1 MKYID
6 LHVHSTAS
14 DGSLTPAEVVQL
26 AVESELSA
34 FALTDHDTLA
44 GIKSAKEAARQATE
58 QGNPIEVIPGTEI
71 SAAYDKRDIHI
82 LGLFVDPD
90 NQTLYEVLANAQ
102 LERNSRNEKMA
113 ANLQKAGI
121 DITVDKMRAT
131 EGDAVL
137 TRAHFAKYMV
147 KHGYVKTNQ
156 DAFNKYLSSDSP
168 YYVPREYLK
177 PEDAIKLIHQ
187 AGGLA
192 ILAHPL
198 LYKYSLEGVEKLVA
212 YLTDFNLDGIETIYP
227 TNIGFDEGRLRH
239 IANKYNL
246 VITGGSDFHG
256 SAKPNIKLGVGKGN
270 IRVPYSILEELE
282 ERLHLKGI

>member
-14 DGSLTPAEVVQL
+14 DGSLTPEEVVQL
-26 AVESELSA
+26 AVESQLSA

-44 GIKSAKEAARQATE
+44 GIKAAQVAAEQAAE
-58 QGNPIEVIPGTEI
+58 KGNSIEVIPGTEI
-71 SAAYDKRDIHI
+71 SAAYDKKDIHI
-82 LGLFVDPD
+82 LGLFIDSD
-90 NQTLYEVLANAQ
+90 NQVLNKELNNAR
-102 LERNSRNEKMA
+102 LERDRRNEKMA
-113 ANLQKAGI
+113 SNLQKAGI
-121 DITVDKMRAT
+121 DITVEKMR
-131 EGDAVL
+131 EVDRDAVL

-147 KHGYVKTNQ
+147 AHGYVKTNQ
-156 DAFNKYLSSDSP
+156 DAFTKYLNSDSS

-177 PEDAIKLIHQ
+177 PEEAIGLIHQ

-212 YLTDFNLDGIETIYP
+212 YLVDFDLDGLEVIYSA
-227 TNIGFDEGRLRH
+227 NMGFDEGRLRH

-246 VITGGSDFHG
+246 AITGGSDFHG
-256 SAKPNIKLGVGKGN
+256 AAKPHIKLGVGKGN
-270 IRVPYSILEELE
+270 IRVPYSILED
-282 ERLHLKGI
+282 LKEKLNKRI